1 MATDPFQNYKVSPT
15 DRSTLS
21 WRDKLR
27 ELATLKY
34 GTTGKNVAE
43 GLLGESE
50 EEKYMN
56 YLEAIEAGLLPA
68 PKNFPDRRPVS
79 DMFGGE
85 GVSDFGLLDA
95 SLMGLSGMAIPKVS
109 STAAAVESSVLGADA
124 VGEYNKGNTATAAIM
139 GTLAGAPALLRYA
152 NPVKNTSSEEVA
164 DEVTKGLQQI
174 QFPSGLYKD
183 KRMSNN
189 FINPETREVFKK
201 DPKTGELTKLQP
213 YQYPN
218 YVYSEVVKD
227 RPDMQRRLIAKSLG
241 IGALAAPLV
250 DPVMGVG
257 KGLLKASPL
266 QAAAKLTPP
275 IPSLLGSP
283 LVDINSKIVK
293 LTRRRLENELGE
305 RIPADVDYPIANMM
319 YTLNKTKNLNELS
332 YKEIKDIFLK
342 EADVEATGYAEPGKR
357 IHKQMTNLFSSD
369 EYMRAVL
376 EAYENAKSVYRN
388 DPMVKKLSDQI
399 TNAESEIQKLSGG
412 WQNPKAYKIAAF
424 NRMQE
429 AENQLENYI
438 NANY

>member
-152 NPVKNTSSEEVA
+152 NPVKNTSSKEVA
-164 DEVTKGLQQI
+164 DEVQPDL
-174 QFPSGLYKD
+174 
-183 KRMSNN
+183 
-189 FINPETREVFKK
+189 TRRKVAQ
-201 DPKTGELTKLQP
+201 G
-213 YQYPN
+213 
-218 YVYSEVVKD
+218 
-227 RPDMQRRLIAKSLG
+227 LG
-241 IGALAAPLV
+241 IGALASPLI
-250 DPVMGVG
+250 DPVSGAA
-257 KGLLKASPL
+257 KSLLKSTPL
-266 QAAAKLTPP
+266 TSAARLTPSIPNLMTSP
-275 IPSLLGSP
+275 IFDL
-283 LVDINSKIVK
+283 NSKFTSLVRAKTFRDWNNSKYVPDDI
-293 LTRRRLENELGE
+293 
-305 RIPADVDYPIANMM
+305 DYAITDMF
-319 YTLNKTKNLNELS
+319 YTLNQTKNLEKLE
-332 YKEIKDIFLK
+332 YKDIKKLFLD
-342 EADVEATGYAEPGKR
+342 EAKRVSDQYTGVRAKSQVF
-357 IHKQMTNLFSSD
+357 KVLSSD
-369 EYMRAVL
+369 PYIKNVL
-376 EAYENAKSVYRN
+376 DVYEEGKNFYKNNPTVKSKVDELNKLENASADYDPDVYF
-388 DPMVKKLSDQI
+388 DLQDDI
-399 TNAESEIQKLSGG
+399 E
-412 WQNPKAYKIAAF
+412 KAIEQYRF
-424 NRMQE
+424 
-429 AENQLENYI
+429 
-438 NANY
+438 

>member
-1 MATDPFQNYKVSPT
+1 MATDPFENYQVSPT

-85 GVSDFGLLDA
+85 GISDFGLLDA

-124 VGEYNKGNTATAAIM
+124 LGEYKKGNTATAAIM

-152 NPVKNTSSEEVA
+152 NPVKNTSSKEVA
-164 DEVTKGLQQI
+164 DEVQPDL
-174 QFPSGLYKD
+174 
-183 KRMSNN
+183 
-189 FINPETREVFKK
+189 TRRKVSQ
-201 DPKTGELTKLQP
+201 G
-213 YQYPN
+213 
-218 YVYSEVVKD
+218 
-227 RPDMQRRLIAKSLG
+227 LG

-275 IPSLLGSP
+275 VSSLSSTKLGWISP
-283 LVDINSKIVK
+283 VIDINSKLVK
-293 LTRRRLENELGE
+293 LTRQKLQKELGE
-305 RIPADVDYPIANMM
+305 PYVPADIDYPISNMM
-319 YTLNKTKNLNELS
+319 WTLNETKNLNELS
-332 YKEIKDIFLK
+332 YKDIKNIFLK
-342 EADVEATGYAEPGKR
+342 EADVEASGYAESGKR
-357 IHKQMTNLFSSD
+357 IQKQMYNLFSSD

-376 EAYENAKSVYRN
+376 EGYENAKNVIKN
-388 DPMVKKLSDQI
+388 DPTVKKLSDKFI
-399 TNAESEIQKLSGG
+399 NAEQEIMKLPGG
-412 WQNPKAYKIAAF
+412 FSNPNAYKTSAYA
-424 NRMQE
+424 RME
-429 AENQLENYI
+429 KADTQLAKYI
-438 NANY
+438 NSNY

>member
-1 MATDPFQNYKVSPT
+1 MATDPFQNYQVSPT
-15 DRSTLS
+15 DRSTLT

-95 SLMGLSGMAIPKVS
+95 GLMGLSGMAIPKVS

-152 NPVKNTSSEEVA
+152 NPVKNTSSKEVAEEVQP
-164 DEVTKGLQQI
+164 DL
-174 QFPSGLYKD
+174 
-183 KRMSNN
+183 
-189 FINPETREVFKK
+189 TRRKISQ
-201 DPKTGELTKLQP
+201 G
-213 YQYPN
+213 
-218 YVYSEVVKD
+218 
-227 RPDMQRRLIAKSLG
+227 LG

-250 DPVMGVG
+250 DPVVGVG
-257 KGLLKASPL
+257 KNLLKASPL
-266 QAAAKLTPP
+266 QAAAKLTPS
-275 IPSLLGSP
+275 IPALSNSP
-283 LVDINSKIVK
+283 LVDINSKLIN
-293 LTRRRLENELGE
+293 LTRRRLEKELGE
-305 RIPADVDYPIANMM
+305 RIPADIEYPISNMM
-319 YTLNKTKNLNELS
+319 YTLNETKNLNELS

-342 EADVEATGYAEPGKR
+342 EADAEASGYAESGKR
-357 IHKQMTNLFSSD
+357 IQKQMTNLFSSD
-369 EYMRAVL
+369 EYIRAVL
-376 EAYENAKSVYRN
+376 EAYENAKSVYKN
-388 DPMVKKLSDQI
+388 DPTVKKLSNRATKAQ
-399 TNAESEIQKLSGG
+399 SEIMKLPGG
-412 WQNPKAYKIAAF
+412 FSNPNAYKTPAYA
-424 NRMQE
+424 RMMD
-429 AENQLENYI
+429 AEYELENYI
-438 NANY
+438 NSKY